1 MQAEYVRARAHRL
14 GRGNGRR
21 AEQPHAVTVSVQIL
35 HAEQEADGDAPIDLG
50 VRITTAGGEPLV
62 PGASG
67 MAAEL
72 EFWSD
77 LAEVYVVPGAQFT
90 LRYPI
95 RVVGRGKVLEL
106 LPF

>member
-1 MQAEYVRARAHRL
+1 M
-14 GRGNGRR
+14 
-21 AEQPHAVTVSVQIL
+21 SVQIL
-35 HAEQEADGDAPIDLG
+35 HAEQEADGHAPIDLG

-77 LAEVYVVPGAQFT
+77 LAEVYVVPAAQFT

-95 RVVGRGKVLEL
+95 RVVGRGRVLEV